1 VKIIRPG
8 RKSRKRKI
16 KTETYFKWQQK
27 KEARRERKGYN
38 NKDLDRKT
46 TSQVKQR
53 SKWTC
58 RLGKA

>member
-16 KTETYFKWQQK
+16 KTETYVKWQQK

-38 NKDLDRKT
+38 NKDLDHKT
-46 TSQVKQR
+46 TSQVKKKKQMDM
-53 SKWTC
+53 
-58 RLGKA
+58 